1 VGANDRDHVVG
12 YQSTNLIDKVHLS
25 AKTASNSLPDIAVRL
40 DEFCDQRSDRS
51 RSPSFKGA
59 MRQMVGGVSLA
70 RHPSNGAISAPTR
83 LRGALTRLSSSL
95 WSQTMTVNVPAQA
108 IATERPVF
116 DLDPQAHVI
125 RSDAEAIETAKT
137 LAAEFAI
144 GAAKRDRERILPAA
158 ELDRFSKSGLW
169 GVTIPKAY
177 GGAGVSFVTL
187 AEVIKLISEADP
199 SIGQIP
205 QNHLAALDAIRA
217 TASEEQK
224 KLWFSRV
231 LRGFRLGNA
240 FSEAKSKHVGAFE
253 TTLTPDGD
261 GYVVDGEKFYATGA
275 LFAHFIHIGAI
286 APDGKVRL
294 AIVPRDA
301 PGLTI
306 VDNWSSFGQRTTA
319 SGNVLIDNVR
329 VGPEGVI
336 PAYLGA
342 EKPSSNGAVSQIIQ
356 AAVDAGIA
364 RGALDDTIAFVRKYT
379 RPWIDSGQERGS
391 DDVFTISQIGDLKIK
406 LHAAEALLEKAGLA
420 IDGIVENPT
429 EQSVGAA
436 AAAVAEAK
444 TLTTE
449 IAILAANK
457 LHELA
462 GARST
467 LAEFNLDRHWRNART
482 HTLHDPV
489 RWKYFHIGNYALN
502 GINPPRHAWS

>member
-1 VGANDRDHVVG
+1 
-12 YQSTNLIDKVHLS
+12 
-25 AKTASNSLPDIAVRL
+25 
-40 DEFCDQRSDRS
+40 
-51 RSPSFKGA
+51 
-59 MRQMVGGVSLA
+59 
-70 RHPSNGAISAPTR
+70 
-83 LRGALTRLSSSL
+83 
-95 WSQTMTVNVPAQA
+95 MTVNVPTPT
-108 IATERPVF
+108 IAAERPVF
-116 DLDPQAHVI
+116 DLDPKAHVI
-125 RSDAEAIETAKT
+125 RSDVEAIETARN
-137 LAAEFAI
+137 LAAEFAV

-158 ELDRFSKSGLW
+158 ELDRFSKAGLW
-169 GVTIPKAY
+169 GITVPKAF
-177 GGAGVSFVTL
+177 GGAGVSFATL
-187 AEVIKLISEADP
+187 AEVIKLISAADS

-205 QNHLAALDAIRA
+205 QNHLAALDAIRV

-224 KLWFSRV
+224 KLWFGRV

-253 TTLTPDGD
+253 TTLTRHGD
-261 GYVVDGEKFYATGA
+261 GYIVNGEKFYATGA
-275 LFAHFIHIGAI
+275 LFAHFIHIGAV

-301 PGLTI
+301 PGLTV

-319 SGNVLIDNVR
+319 SGNVLIDHVR

-336 PAYLGA
+336 PAYLGG

-364 RGALDDTIAFVRKYT
+364 RGAIDDTIAFVRQYT

-391 DDVFTISQIGDLKIK
+391 EDVFTISQIGDLKIK

-420 IDGIVENPT
+420 VDGIIENPT
-429 EQSVGAA
+429 DESVGAA
-436 AAAVAEAK
+436 AVAVAQAK
-444 TLTTE
+444 ILTTE

-462 GARST
+462 GTRST
-467 LAEFNLDRHWRNART
+467 LADYNLDRHWRNART

-489 RWKYFHIGNYALN
+489 RWKYFHVGNYALN